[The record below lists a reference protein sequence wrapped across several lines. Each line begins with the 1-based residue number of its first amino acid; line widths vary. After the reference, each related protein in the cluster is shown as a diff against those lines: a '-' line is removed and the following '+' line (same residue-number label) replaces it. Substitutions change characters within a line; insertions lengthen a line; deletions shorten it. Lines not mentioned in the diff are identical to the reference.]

1 MPDEGTPTSSLRSL
15 PDEAHC
21 DASSSEVKPRRDD
34 SGVCAPSAAEPQSQQ
49 EVAQHSASASA
60 AAEDVE
66 LALGEHRAECHEVA
80 EAMVRKVAGVEGLS
94 SPAGAQAASKAEEDA
109 QQDSIRGE
117 IAGSRGEADA
127 APSECAVSQQQ
138 ADQLQRAKAQPS
150 TPVPFVDHILPGSP
164 YSVRSATSPSSQQS
178 PAADA
183 AWPEAGM
190 GGWATPEAAAATPD
204 AAAGGMFETP
214 GFFDPM
220 FTPAADLRRPTSA
233 RQVRRPMILPMFLS

>member
-60 AAEDVE
+60 AAEDVD
-66 LALGEHRAECHEVA
+66 LALGEHCAECHEVA

-117 IAGSRGEADA
+117 IAQSSGEADA
-127 APSECAVSQQQ
+127 APSECAVLQQQ
-138 ADQLQRAKAQPS
+138 ADQLQPATAQPS
-150 TPVPFVDHILPGSP
+150 TPVPFVDRIQPGSP
-164 YSVRSATSPSSQQS
+164 YSVRRAAGPSSQQS

-183 AWPEAGM
+183 ARPEAGM
-190 GGWATPEAAAATPD
+190 GGWATPEAAATPD
-204 AAAGGMFETP
+204 AAAGGLFETP

-233 RQVRRPMILPMFLS
+233 RQVRRPMILPMFPS